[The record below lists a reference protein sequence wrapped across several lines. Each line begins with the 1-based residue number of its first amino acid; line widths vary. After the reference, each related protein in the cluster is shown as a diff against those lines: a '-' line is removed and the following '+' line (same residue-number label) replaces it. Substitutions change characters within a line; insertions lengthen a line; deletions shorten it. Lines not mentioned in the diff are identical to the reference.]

1 MSEPRLWERIRK
13 LELQAQKL
21 CLDLSQIGKE
31 LRAAKKSQIQWGK
44 EKNEKQVKQV
54 KRTGGQ

>member
-21 CLDLSQIGKE
+21 CLDLASISQE
-31 LRAAKKSQIQWGK
+31 LRSKDSQTDK
-44 EKNEKQVKQV
+44 PESEKYKDNDGNP
-54 KRTGGQ
+54 RNS

>member
-21 CLDLSQIGKE
+21 CLDLASIGAQLRSKE
-31 LRAAKKSQIQWGK
+31 TQTGQPEK
-44 EKNEKQVKQV
+44 ETK
-54 KRTGGQ
+54 